1 MTLTRLIVLIVLL
14 AATPAAA
21 APMALSLEQRG
32 RVERGEVIVLDVLP
46 PGDRADA
53 HQGGTV
59 VALMRTSAEAVWHVL
74 LDFANHAGVYPR
86 VVTTTVLQSDPSR
99 TLVRYVVGV
108 GPFSFGFHVN
118 NYPDDSRR
126 RLVWHLAEDR
136 PNDLFRTSWGYWQ
149 LDPDR
154 HGVVVTYAM
163 AARTVLPAFLTRGAE
178 RDGLLATIKAVRER
192 AEHAA
197 LAPGGSPS
205 AAGAGA
211 AAPAN

>member
-1 MTLTRLIVLIVLL
+1 MTPIRLLALILLL

-32 RVERGEVIVLDVLP
+32 RMERGEVIVLDVLP

-53 HQGGTV
+53 RQGGTV
-59 VALMRTSAEAVWHVL
+59 VALMRTSMDAVWHVL
-74 LDFANHAGVYPR
+74 VDFANHAGVYPR
-86 VVTTTVLQSDPSR
+86 VVTTTVLQSDSTR

-118 NYPDDSRR
+118 NYPDDRRR

-136 PNDLFRTSWGYWQ
+136 PNELFRTSWGYWQ
-149 LDPDR
+149 LDPDP
-154 HGVVVTYAM
+154 HGVMVTYAM

-192 AEHAA
+192 AEHAT
-197 LAPGGSPS
+197 APPGESPS
-205 AAGAGA
+205 AGA
-211 AAPAN
+211 AGVATPAN